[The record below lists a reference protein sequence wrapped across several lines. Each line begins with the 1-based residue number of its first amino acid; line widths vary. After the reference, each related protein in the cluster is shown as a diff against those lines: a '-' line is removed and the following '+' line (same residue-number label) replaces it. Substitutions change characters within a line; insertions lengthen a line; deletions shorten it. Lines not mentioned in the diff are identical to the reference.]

1 MNKLFLNIKKSK
13 KVKSEKLF
21 YIIQL
26 QVNGYISCQIV
37 THYLTLRVFSFYHDT
52 NNTTILSLLV
62 LSLLVLSLI
71 LVQRR

>member
-1 MNKLFLNIKKSK
+1 MNKLFLNIKKIK
-13 KVKSEKLF
+13 KVKSEELF

-26 QVNGYISCQIV
+26 QVNISCQIV

-52 NNTTILSLLV
+52 NNATI

>member
-1 MNKLFLNIKKSK
+1 MNKLFLNIKKIK

-26 QVNGYISCQIV
+26 QVNGYISC

-62 LSLLVLSLI
+62 LSLI